1 VPWVCAA
8 AASFCRPVSAFPR
21 GPACRVRA
29 APSAQLVSGALEE
42 LVLASATEY
51 IRNRP
56 DLRTDYYIGESCFG
70 DGGFKLSSFGHDL
83 SCSVIHPSD

>member
-1 VPWVCAA
+1 VPPPLH
-8 AASFCRPVSAFPR
+8 F
-21 GPACRVRA
+21 A
-29 APSAQLVSGALEE
+29 APFPLFLEDRPAGSAPRLTQLVSGALEE

-83 SCSVIHPSD
+83 SRSVIHPSD